1 MSFGN
6 DSHCL
11 LSLSRARRLAFR
23 LQREIDPALFER
35 YGPDPTSD
43 WHCEGRDLV
52 LVAGVGS
59 SKTDCAGRQFL
70 DPVPTSSFDS
80 AVLGD
85 KRENTRPRTIDHFDS
100 CADERAPSRRADNL
114 SPYGRPTAVPHR
126 PGRTW
131 TRRPIV
137 VAGECRQNRECNEQR
152 SLHDLSFRPRRPE
165 SDRVETIARTWTE
178 CLSGKI
184 RFPFSLAVR
193 TSSFSLRFPFTGPRT
208 RSRGIIS
215 AAQETESTG
224 HYPEIRRTTNG
235 VSVRGGLFRSGNP

>member
-165 SDRVETIARTWTE
+165 SANGRSSTATRRLHRGPLCRATNIRGCAGRRRSARRVISSATI
-178 CLSGKI
+178 I
-184 RFPFSLAVR
+184 
-193 TSSFSLRFPFTGPRT
+193 SSCP
-208 RSRGIIS
+208 RSR
-215 AAQETESTG
+215 
-224 HYPEIRRTTNG
+224 RT
-235 VSVRGGLFRSGNP
+235 PPA